1 VGGAPAPPTGF
12 TSSVSCGFNRRSQQ
26 GIAGRTTTEEDIVKT
41 MAIRLD
47 DELHE
52 QLSILAQLE
61 NTSITE
67 LIRTAIEQHL
77 RVKRNDPGLAAQAD
91 EILAEIDA
99 QATKRREAISA
110 LFEPAPAKTARRS
123 RKAPVEG
130 E

>member
-1 VGGAPAPPTGF
+1 M
-12 TSSVSCGFNRRSQQ
+12 
-26 GIAGRTTTEEDIVKT
+26 KT

-77 RVKRNDPGLAAQAD
+77 SAKRNDPELAAQAD

-110 LFEPAPAKTARRS
+110 LFEPTPAKPARRS